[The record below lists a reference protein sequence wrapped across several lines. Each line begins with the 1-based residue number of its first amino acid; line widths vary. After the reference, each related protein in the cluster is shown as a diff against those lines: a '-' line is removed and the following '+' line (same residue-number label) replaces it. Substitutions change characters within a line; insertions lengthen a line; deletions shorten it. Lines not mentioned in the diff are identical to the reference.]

1 MGCNRQH
8 RFAVT
13 MTIKKPVDEV
23 QIAGPTAAST
33 NGQFAGDS
41 RFCPCGEGCGFL
53 MANMHPVDLA
63 KSSEAVIQSVE
74 AIARDAPDTFNTC
87 FGQGLSQKI
96 RNSHAHDFTL
106 FTILKIKLGRRADV
120 GSRQTASIDAV

>member
-1 MGCNRQH
+1 
-8 RFAVT
+8 
-13 MTIKKPVDEV
+13 
-23 QIAGPTAAST
+23 
-33 NGQFAGDS
+33 
-41 RFCPCGEGCGFL
+41 

>member
-1 MGCNRQH
+1 
-8 RFAVT
+8 V
-13 MTIKKPVDEV
+13 TIKKPVDEV
-23 QIAGPTAAST
+23 QIARPTAAST

-41 RFCPCGEGCGFL
+41 RFCPSGEGCGFL

-74 AIARDAPDTFNTC
+74 AIARNAPDTFNTC
-87 FGQGLSQKI
+87 FGQGFSQKI

-106 FTILKIKLGRRADV
+106 FTILKIQLGLKIKLGRRADV